1 MYYGDLAGNGS
12 VEMVEA
18 FFDHKRGRIVPWR
31 DLDAVAKPLP
41 WVRERFPT
49 SQAYGEAS
57 LEEILGQRLKVCK
70 EVRVNWLDTTV
81 FLNRGDHFEIK
92 ALPLEAQFAPA
103 FGVCVG
109 DLDGDGQEDIFL
121 SQNFFAVEERT
132 TRYDGGRGLWLR
144 GEGRGEFAAISGQQ
158 SGLKIYGEQRG
169 SALCDYDGD
178 GRVDLA
184 VGQNAT
190 GTKLYH
196 NEAAKPGLRVR
207 LKGPPGNTAGIGAVV
222 RIVYGERLGP
232 AREVHAGSGYWSQ
245 DSAVQ
250 VFGNA
255 AIATQVQVQ
264 WPGGK
269 TVRGAISKNARE
281 ISVDAAGKVEVIR

>member
-70 EVRVNWLDTTV
+70 EVRVNWLDTTI

-109 DLDGDGQEDIFL
+109 DLDGACRIDP
-121 SQNFFAVEERT
+121 
-132 TRYDGGRGLWLR
+132 
-144 GEGRGEFAAISGQQ
+144 
-158 SGLKIYGEQRG
+158 
-169 SALCDYDGD
+169 
-178 GRVDLA
+178 
-184 VGQNAT
+184 
-190 GTKLYH
+190 KLDR
-196 NEAAKPGLRVR
+196 A
-207 LKGPPGNTAGIGAVV
+207 NTAVPAEGLPRCRGRRA
-222 RIVYGERLGP
+222 RQRL
-232 AREVHAGSGYWSQ
+232 VL
-245 DSAVQ
+245 
-250 VFGNA
+250 
-255 AIATQVQVQ
+255 
-264 WPGGK
+264 
-269 TVRGAISKNARE
+269 VRGR
-281 ISVDAAGKVEVIR
+281 